1 MTFDCEHRASDPMF
15 RLPANERARKEKQP
29 VTRKTVLTD
38 HAETTPGLFARTDI
52 EHFEFLKNL
61 NRRMREFWGQ
71 R

>member
-1 MTFDCEHRASDPMF
+1 MTYDCEHRSPDPNF
-15 RLPANERARKEKQP
+15 RLPANERTRNGKEP
-29 VTRKTVLTD
+29 VTRKTILTD